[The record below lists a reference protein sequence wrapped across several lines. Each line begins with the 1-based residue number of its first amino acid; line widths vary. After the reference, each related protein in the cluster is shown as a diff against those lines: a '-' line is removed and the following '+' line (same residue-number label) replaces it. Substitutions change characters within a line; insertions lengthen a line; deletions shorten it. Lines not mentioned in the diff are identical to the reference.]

1 MIKIENL
8 TVSYFS
14 REGQMRALDDV
25 NVEIDDRIIF
35 GIVGESGSGKST
47 LAMAIMGLLPKSS
60 KIESGRIEIDGQDI
74 LSMKKSDYR
83 KMRGKDIALVFQGA
97 MNTLNPLMTIEEQV
111 AEPLV
116 IHRIMKTSE
125 ALKQARETLEKVGLD
140 SHTWKKYP
148 HELSGGMKQRAVI
161 ATAIVTKPK
170 VVLADEPSTALDV
183 ITQVQIMNLLRKLQ
197 AELGM
202 TIIFISHDFPL
213 VSEMADRIMILYGGK
228 ISEVGTNRT
237 ILNEHKHPY
246 TEGLINS
253 VPALKKGHILTAIKG
268 EPVNLRNPP
277 PGCRFMPRC
286 PKALESCSSYDYTP
300 YISGEAHTVYC
311 VLEGQENGST

>member
-1 MIKIENL
+1 MINIENL

-14 REGQMRALDDV
+14 REGQMTALDKL
-25 NVEIDDRIIF
+25 NVRIEDNIIF

-60 KIESGRIEIDGQDI
+60 RIDSGRIEIDGRDL
-74 LSMKKSDYR
+74 LSMKKSEYR

-111 AEPLV
+111 AEPLL
-116 IHRIMKTSE
+116 IHKILKSSE

-170 VVLADEPSTALDV
+170 VVIADEPSTALDV
-183 ITQVQIMNLLRKLQ
+183 ITQVQIMNLLRSLK

-213 VSEMADRIMILYGGK
+213 VSEMSDKIMILYGGK
-228 ISEVGTNRT
+228 VSEVGDNSA
-237 ILNEHKHPY
+237 ILNSPGHPY
-246 TEGLINS
+246 TAGLINS
-253 VPALKKGHILTAIKG
+253 VPTMKKGHVLTAIEG

-277 PGCRFMPRC
+277 SGCRFMPRC
-286 PKALESCSSYDYTP
+286 PKSVDLCSGYDYVP
-300 YISGEAHTVYC
+300 KVSAKGNLVYC
-311 VLEGQENGST
+311 VLEGEKNGSA